1 MEQTAQNLDFY
12 HFGPQCFVLSPDVAL
27 PFTLLLRK
35 RIYLQQHNFQTIM
48 QKKGGKLSKTTTLLF
63 TSFCIFFVTPIV
75 NSLALARAVTA
86 LPFRLKLARASF
98 AHLPHFFMY
107 LRLSAWSLS
116 VKSSIMAL
124 VGQERSSPSPRAGGL
139 CTRQESSH
147 KSTVSSSVNLGTI
160 LYLASWILCC
170 WHGFVPAFSPR
181 AAWCL
186 LRYLDPRQ

>member
-1 MEQTAQNLDFY
+1 MLLCHLRLCSA
-12 HFGPQCFVLSPDVAL
+12 SA
-27 PFTLLLRK
+27 FTCSSTISKQLCKRK
-35 RIYLQQHNFQTIM
+35 
-48 QKKGGKLSKTTTLLF
+48 GAKLSRTTTLLF

-75 NSLALARAVTA
+75 NSLTLAVAAR
-86 LPFRLKLARASF
+86 RLAPRWKLARDSF
-98 AHLPHFFMY
+98 AHLPQSFMY
-107 LRLSAWSLS
+107 LRLSAWSLTIT
-116 VKSSIMAL
+116 SSIMAL

-170 WHGFVPAFSPR
+170 WHGFVPAFSPG